1 MDILVLFSCN
11 LAINVSGNM
20 NSDKA
25 DMNTRIDLYHD
36 KYITN
41 NIYQEHKLHC
51 DSLWEKNQNEQN

>member
-51 DSLWEKNQNEQN
+51 DSL